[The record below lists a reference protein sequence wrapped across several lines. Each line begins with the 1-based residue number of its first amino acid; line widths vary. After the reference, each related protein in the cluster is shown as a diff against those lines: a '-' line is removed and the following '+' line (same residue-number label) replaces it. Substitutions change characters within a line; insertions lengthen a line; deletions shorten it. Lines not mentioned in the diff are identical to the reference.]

1 MEKFRRFIRY
11 FTAVEWAIW
20 LCSVI
25 LIISSFCIFDKSSIL
40 TLISPLLGVTSL
52 IFCAKGNPIG
62 QLLMVIFGLLYGLI
76 SLIFGYYG
84 ETITYWGMA
93 LPTALCALISWLK
106 NPFNGNKA
114 EVKISFIKKWE
125 IGLLSVLAVL
135 VTIGFYFI
143 LKALN
148 TANLGVSTFS
158 VLTSFIA
165 AYLAFRRSPYFAL
178 AYSVNDIVLIILWG
192 MAAMVD
198 LKYISVTVC
207 FIAFLAGDL
216 YGFINWIRIRKRQSN
231 LA

>member
-1 MEKFRRFIRY
+1 MEKIRRFISY
-11 FTAVEWAIW
+11 FSPAEKLIW
-20 LCSVI
+20 SCSVV
-25 LIISSFCIFDKSSIL
+25 LIIASFCVFDRSSPL

-52 IFCAKGNPIG
+52 IFCAKGNPFG

-114 EVKISFIKKWE
+114 EVKVSFIKKWE
-125 IGLLSVLAVL
+125 IPLLAVLAVL
-135 VTIGFYFI
+135 VTVVFYFV

-148 TANLGVSTFS
+148 TVNLDVSTFS

-178 AYSVNDIVLIILWG
+178 AYCVNDVVLIVLWG
-192 MAAMVD
+192 MAATED
-198 LKYISVTVC
+198 LKYISVVVC
-207 FIAFLAGDL
+207 FLAFLAGDL
-216 YGFINWIRIRKRQSN
+216 YGFINWIRMRRRQTT

>member
-1 MEKFRRFIRY
+1 
-11 FTAVEWAIW
+11 
-20 LCSVI
+20 
-25 LIISSFCIFDKSSIL
+25 
-40 TLISPLLGVTSL
+40 
-52 IFCAKGNPIG
+52 
-62 QLLMVIFGLLYGLI
+62 MVIFGLLCGLI

-114 EVKISFIKKWE
+114 EIKISFIKKWE

-178 AYSVNDIVLIILWG
+178 AYSVNDIVLIVLWG

-216 YGFINWIRIRKRQSN
+216 YGFINWLRIRKRQSN

>member
-25 LIISSFCIFDKSSIL
+25 LIISSFCVFDKSSIL

-135 VTIGFYFI
+135 VTIGFYFV

-148 TANLGVSTFS
+148 TANLEVSTFS

-178 AYSVNDIVLIILWG
+178 AYSVNDIVLIVLWG

-207 FIAFLAGDL
+207 FLAFLAGDL
-216 YGFINWIRIRKRQSN
+216 YGFINWLRIRKRQSN